1 MSDSKKLYSPLE
13 HISVKILL
21 IPGEKVLL
29 GRDMEELSDVDA
41 KRKNE
46 AVRRNIKRFVADF
59 MFAISK
65 IMNQNTWEIFGFQA
79 NSD

>member
-1 MSDSKKLYSPLE
+1 M
-13 HISVKILL
+13 
-21 IPGEKVLL
+21 L

-65 IMNQNTWEIFGFQA
+65 IMNQNT
-79 NSD
+79 

>member
-1 MSDSKKLYSPLE
+1 M
-13 HISVKILL
+13 
-21 IPGEKVLL
+21 IPGEKVML

-65 IMNQNTWEIFGFQA
+65 IMNQST
-79 NSD
+79 

>member
-1 MSDSKKLYSPLE
+1 M
-13 HISVKILL
+13 
-21 IPGEKVLL
+21 IPGEKVML

-59 MFAISK
+59 MFTISK
-65 IMNQNTWEIFGFQA
+65 IMNQNTWEKFGFQA

>member
-1 MSDSKKLYSPLE
+1 M
-13 HISVKILL
+13 
-21 IPGEKVLL
+21 L

-46 AVRRNIKRFVADF
+46 AVRRNIKKFVADF

-65 IMNQNTWEIFGFQA
+65 IMNQSTWEKFGFQA